1 MVQFWSLRA
10 LQEDGNTLA
19 DSSVLPI
26 HIHKGENYIGRM
38 DLKNSSK
45 QVSRKHV
52 SITASSQGNLQVFVA
67 GQNPVV
73 VRSGSERRK
82 LLPQMSSALHVG
94 DVIEFL
100 PGKLAYRLTSDSCDV
115 TLIPTVPSSSAL
127 VSKEGAETI
136 LSCSTTVHTSE
147 LHLPQMEKDLRLVGS
162 SQQGM
167 ESSSSVRAVYEEED
181 VKDEEGRYP
190 LLSKEKAETICQSKI
205 AEGIMV
211 PHLQVEESI
220 STTQV
225 LGSRPQDS
233 ETFLQASCGEEEN
246 VRKRKSQ
253 VLEDE
258 AIARALQEEEDC
270 AQRWEMGQFASSSHQ
285 NGFSRSRLFSVKE
298 PKLDGMEMGASGTE
312 EPVTSQ
318 RLSSSFQLM
327 RVRNLPQW
335 ANKGCVGIGDVIQG
349 KVQVALLSNY
359 MVDIGWLLGACP
371 LLRKVPR
378 VVVIHGESGQSL
390 ELLQNSKPCDWVLHK
405 PPLRLSYGTHH
416 SKAML
421 LVYPTGVRVIVH
433 TANLIHVDWNNK
445 SQGLWMQDFPW
456 KTDACKG
463 KKSSVFENDLVE
475 YLTALEWPG
484 CTTVLPEQGEVRI
497 NAAFFR
503 KFDFSSAT
511 VRLIASVPGYHQGHN
526 LSKWGHMKLRK
537 VLQEQSFEQEFKGAP
552 IVYQFSSL
560 GSLDEKWLSELA
572 ESMQAGS
579 TFEKEPLGHGA
590 TQFIWPTVEDIRCSL
605 EGYAAGNAV
614 PSPQKNVERAFLS
627 KYWSHWQA
635 DHSGRSRAMPHIK
648 SYVRY
653 HDQCLAWFLL
663 TSSNLSK
670 AAWGSLVKSGS
681 QLMIRSY
688 ELGVLFLPHLV
699 RAQFES
705 PSFSCTE
712 DFSPLL
718 PQLKG
723 QQTEK
728 EVEKPVRHPKLVTM
742 CWKGSASV
750 EHRGS
755 TMQQQDGVVVV
766 RLPLPYALPPT
777 KYRPEDRP
785 WSWDRQYHQPDV
797 YGEVW
802 PRSVKLY
809 SQAL

>member
-1 MVQFWSLRA
+1 M
-10 LQEDGNTLA
+10 DGWMDGWMLLFVNELIPINPKWN
-19 DSSVLPI
+19 SSVLPI

-52 SITASSQGNLQVFVA
+52 SITASSQGNLQIFVA

-82 LLPQMSSALHVG
+82 LLPEMSSALHVG

-100 PGKLAYRLTSDSCDV
+100 PGKLAYRLTSDS
-115 TLIPTVPSSSAL
+115 L
-127 VSKEGAETI
+127 
-136 LSCSTTVHTSE
+136 
-147 LHLPQMEKDLRLVGS
+147 
-162 SQQGM
+162 
-167 ESSSSVRAVYEEED
+167 
-181 VKDEEGRYP
+181 
-190 LLSKEKAETICQSKI
+190 
-205 AEGIMV
+205 
-211 PHLQVEESI
+211 
-220 STTQV
+220 

-233 ETFLQASCGEEEN
+233 ETFLQASCREEEN

-285 NGFSRSRLFSVKE
+285 HGFSRSRLCSVKE

-560 GSLDEKWLSELA
+560 GSLDEKWLSELSA
-572 ESMQAGS
+572 SMQAGS

-614 PSPQKNVERAFLS
+614 PSPQKNVERGFLS

-648 SYVRY
+648 SYLRY

-699 RAQFES
+699 RAQFEF

-712 DFSPLL
+712 DFSRLL
-718 PQLKG
+718 P

-750 EHRGS
+750 EHGGS

>member
-1 MVQFWSLRA
+1 
-10 LQEDGNTLA
+10 
-19 DSSVLPI
+19 
-26 HIHKGENYIGRM
+26 M

-52 SITASSQGNLQVFVA
+52 SITASSQGNLQIFVE

-100 PGKLAYRLTSDSCDV
+100 PGKLAYRLTSDS
-115 TLIPTVPSSSAL
+115 L
-127 VSKEGAETI
+127 
-136 LSCSTTVHTSE
+136 
-147 LHLPQMEKDLRLVGS
+147 
-162 SQQGM
+162 
-167 ESSSSVRAVYEEED
+167 
-181 VKDEEGRYP
+181 
-190 LLSKEKAETICQSKI
+190 
-205 AEGIMV
+205 
-211 PHLQVEESI
+211 
-220 STTQV
+220 

-233 ETFLQASCGEEEN
+233 ETFLQASCGDEEN

-270 AQRWEMGQFASSSHQ
+270 AQRWEMGQSASSSHQ
-285 NGFSRSRLFSVKE
+285 HGFSRSSLCSVKE

-312 EPVTSQ
+312 EPVASQ
-318 RLSSSFQLM
+318 RLSSSFQLL

-390 ELLQNSKPCDWVLHK
+390 QNSKPCDWVLYK

-484 CTTVLPEQGEVRI
+484 CTTVLPQQGEVRI

-572 ESMQAGS
+572 ASMQAGS

-614 PSPQKNVERAFLS
+614 PSPQKNVERVFLS

-670 AAWGSLVKSGS
+670 AAWGSLVKSGA

-688 ELGVLFLPHLV
+688 ELGVLFLPCLV

-718 PQLKG
+718 P

-750 EHRGS
+750 EQGGS
-755 TMQQQDGVVVV
+755 TMQQQDGVV